1 MKIKTAERLT
11 ATITIGRLFGYS
23 NDEYSIKEL
32 YSALQE
38 YQNKRIDEAG
48 IYLSAFVHGGD
59 IVMSGQIEAHYKLEF
74 INYPKF
80 PLSKRVFKDEIVRL
94 GKHLIFTFKQNR
106 LVIIFDDEIIM
117 LEENETID
125 PRIKFNK

>member
-11 ATITIGRLFGYS
+11 ATITIGKVIGYS
-23 NDEYSIKEL
+23 NDEYSTREL
-32 YSALQE
+32 YFALQD
-38 YQNKRIDEAG
+38 YQNKRIDEDG
-48 IYLSAFVHGGD
+48 IYLSAFVQQGD

-94 GKHLIFTFKQNR
+94 GKHLISSFMQNR
-106 LVIIFDDEIIM
+106 LVIIFDDEIVM

>member
-11 ATITIGRLFGYS
+11 ATITIGKLFGYS
-23 NDEYSIKEL
+23 NDEYSINEL
-32 YSALQE
+32 YFALQD
-38 YQNKRIDEAG
+38 YQNKRIEEGG
-48 IYLSAFVHGGD
+48 IYLSAFVHEGD

-80 PLSKRVFKDEIVRL
+80 PLYKRVFKDEIVRL
-94 GKHLIFTFKQNR
+94 GKHLISKFKQNR
-106 LVIIFDDEIIM
+106 LVIIFDDEIVM